1 MKKLF
6 KATFAIALTSMLLFS
21 CSKAE
26 KTIIPDEDN
35 LLKVT
40 IIAGNPQVDP
50 GTKTEIQGTTP
61 YWSIGDA
68 IGVSDGTTSNNEFTT
83 SIESASSTATFT
95 GHTVS
100 GTLYA
105 YYPYSSNGVGEV
117 SGSTGAKVD
126 IPANQNPTATS
137 FDSSADVMVAKSF
150 VIDPQN
156 TTVSGLRFKRLGAVV
171 KIVLKDN
178 TAKHVLADQHPSVI
192 SLQTSGESDVLAGRQ
207 IVDMVNQ
214 SLGEIYH
221 NGTNK
226 VTANYTSSTHFL
238 INSTNA
244 AYFVVHPRNLAAGTT
259 LTAAINDVN
268 ARLGEG
274 FTEEN
279 TVAKA
284 LSDLRTELVAALTI
298 SLDVAGTPTSGYLKT
313 YILSQ
318 GISEIG
324 RIDIPKDLV
333 VTSGSL
339 VNGTWTDDTF
349 TEDPEGPDTALKLI
363 IANQEEP
370 VYINT
375 KDLVDYYTAGN
386 GIDIDNTHNTIAI
399 KLDASGEPFLTVGV
413 DGLKLDG
420 VQVAI
425 DKAVN
430 DAKLDGSDGISIA
443 SNKVKA
449 VAAKFSAS
457 ALKNPITVN
466 EDGIKFASLLDCGFF
481 DDITAVVS
489 TAEEINSIDNPS
501 ETDVFINGD
510 SALNALTTK
519 KTFKNIEVSNVD
531 ANNQIYLYATD
542 NIVVDGM
549 EVTGDKGSTNGYVL
563 YSAKDIEISNLSIAN
578 GSTAYNVFEGDQTNQ
593 NLEVLNASN
602 VIVDN
607 PSLTHNV
614 FNVYKPQN
622 DAVINN
628 RTIIFVPIF
637 SVVT

>member
-1 MKKLF
+1 MNKNL
-6 KATFAIALTSMLLFS
+6 ISLGLLR
-21 CSKAE
+21 
-26 KTIIPDEDN
+26 N
-35 LLKVT
+35 GKVY
-40 IIAGNPQVDP
+40 
-50 GTKTEIQGTTP
+50 GTKQLAIQGLTQVATNDGVAKLAR
-61 YWSIGDA
+61 YLDENNVIRTVVGFYADAAEMEDAGGGTSSYTILDVDGSAADVQELREEITAINLVIGDG
-68 IGVSDGTTSNNEFTT
+68 I
-83 SIESASSTATFT
+83 
-95 GHTVS
+95 
-100 GTLYA
+100 
-105 YYPYSSNGVGEV
+105 
-117 SGSTGAKVD
+117 
-126 IPANQNPTATS
+126 
-137 FDSSADVMVAKSF
+137 
-150 VIDPQN
+150 
-156 TTVSGLRFKRLGAVV
+156 
-171 KIVLKDN
+171 
-178 TAKHVLADQHPSVI
+178 
-192 SLQTSGESDVLAGRQ
+192 
-207 IVDMVNQ
+207 
-214 SLGEIYH
+214 
-221 NGTNK
+221 
-226 VTANYTSSTHFL
+226 
-238 INSTNA
+238 
-244 AYFVVHPRNLAAGTT
+244 AGTT

-339 VNGTWTDDTF
+339 VHGTWTDGTF

-386 GIDIDNTHNTIAI
+386 GIDIDNTHNTIAL

-481 DDITAVVS
+481 DNITAVVS
-489 TAEEINSIDNPS
+489 TAEEINSIDNPN

-510 SALNALTTK
+510 SALNALTAK

-622 DAVINN
+622 DAVINIKDSKFN
-628 RTIIFVPIF
+628 LTVDNSNVLRVSNTANATGVTVNFENIEWTYENGLTFNDWRWAGLIIYQPYSTDSGLSGDLTAMKTWKFNFKNCKYNGVKVNTNNFGQHNQVFYLYCVGTSGSIKDASAEGLVLNF
-637 SVVT
+637 N

>member
-1 MKKLF
+1 MNKNL
-6 KATFAIALTSMLLFS
+6 ISLGLLR
-21 CSKAE
+21 
-26 KTIIPDEDN
+26 N
-35 LLKVT
+35 GKVY
-40 IIAGNPQVDP
+40 
-50 GTKTEIQGTTP
+50 GTKELAFQGLTQ
-61 YWSIGDA
+61 DA
-68 IGVSDGTTSNNEFTT
+68 TNDGVAKLARYLDKNNIIRTVVGFYADAAEMENASGGTSSYTILDVDGN
-83 SIESASSTATFT
+83 A
-95 GHTVS
+95 
-100 GTLYA
+100 
-105 YYPYSSNGVGEV
+105 
-117 SGSTGAKVD
+117 
-126 IPANQNPTATS
+126 
-137 FDSSADVMVAKSF
+137 ADVQELKKGIAAINL
-150 VIDPQN
+150 VI
-156 TTVSGLRFKRLGAVV
+156 G
-171 KIVLKDN
+171 
-178 TAKHVLADQHPSVI
+178 
-192 SLQTSGESDVLAGRQ
+192 
-207 IVDMVNQ
+207 
-214 SLGEIYH
+214 
-221 NGTNK
+221 NG
-226 VTANYTSSTHFL
+226 
-238 INSTNA
+238 I
-244 AYFVVHPRNLAAGTT
+244 AGTT

-274 FTEEN
+274 FTKEN

-284 LSDLRTELVAALTI
+284 LSDLRNELVSALTI
-298 SLDVAGTPTSGYLKT
+298 SLKVAGTPTSGYLKT

-318 GISEIG
+318 GMKEIG
-324 RIDIPKDLV
+324 SIDIPKDLV

-339 VNGTWTDDTF
+339 VHGTWTDDTF
-349 TEDPEGPDTALKLI
+349 TEDPEGPDTALELI
-363 IANQEEP
+363 IANQEKP

-386 GIDIDNTHNTIAI
+386 GIDIDNTHNTIAL
-399 KLDASGEPFLTVGV
+399 KLDANGESFLTVGV

-430 DAKLDGSDGISIA
+430 DAKLYGSDGISIA

-489 TAEEINSIDNPS
+489 TAEKINSIDNPS

-519 KTFKNIEVSNVD
+519 KTFKNIEISNVD

-549 EVTGDKGSTNGYVL
+549 EVTGDKGSTNGYIN

-578 GSTAYNVFEGDQTNQ
+578 GSTAYNVFEGDMTNQ
-593 NLEVLNASN
+593 NLKVLNASN
-602 VIVDN
+602 VMVDN

-622 DAVINN
+622 DAVINIKDSRFN
-628 RTIIFVPIF
+628 LTVDNSNVLRISNTSNATGVTVNFENIEWNYENGLSFNDWRWAGLIIYQPYSTDSGLSGDLTAMKTWKFNFKNCKYNGVKVNANNF
-637 SVVT
+637 GQHNQVFYLYCVGTSDSVKDASAEGLVLNFN

>member
-1 MKKLF
+1 MNKNL
-6 KATFAIALTSMLLFS
+6 ISLGLLR
-21 CSKAE
+21 
-26 KTIIPDEDN
+26 N
-35 LLKVT
+35 GKVY
-40 IIAGNPQVDP
+40 
-50 GTKTEIQGTTP
+50 GTKELAIQRLTQVATNDGVAKLARYLDKNNIIRTVVGFYADAAEMEDASGGTSSYT
-61 YWSIGDA
+61 ILD
-68 IGVSDGTTSNNEFTT
+68 VDGN
-83 SIESASSTATFT
+83 A
-95 GHTVS
+95 
-100 GTLYA
+100 
-105 YYPYSSNGVGEV
+105 
-117 SGSTGAKVD
+117 
-126 IPANQNPTATS
+126 
-137 FDSSADVMVAKSF
+137 ADVQELREKIAAINL
-150 VIDPQN
+150 VI
-156 TTVSGLRFKRLGAVV
+156 G
-171 KIVLKDN
+171 
-178 TAKHVLADQHPSVI
+178 
-192 SLQTSGESDVLAGRQ
+192 
-207 IVDMVNQ
+207 
-214 SLGEIYH
+214 
-221 NGTNK
+221 NG
-226 VTANYTSSTHFL
+226 
-238 INSTNA
+238 ID
-244 AYFVVHPRNLAAGTT
+244 GTT

-268 ARLGEG
+268 ARLGKG

-284 LSDLRTELVAALTI
+284 LSDLRTELVSALTI
-298 SLDVAGTPTSGYLKT
+298 SLKVAGAPTSDYLKT

-318 GISEIG
+318 GTNEIG

-339 VNGTWTDDTF
+339 VHGTWTDDTF
-349 TEDPEGPDTALKLI
+349 TKDPEGPDTALELI
-363 IANQEEP
+363 IANQEKP

-386 GIDIDNTHNTIAI
+386 GIDIDNTHNTIAL
-399 KLDASGEPFLTVGV
+399 KLDANGEPFLKVGV

-430 DAKLDGSDGISIA
+430 DAKLDGSDGISIT

-457 ALKNPITVN
+457 AVKNPITIN

-510 SALNALTTK
+510 SALNALTTN
-519 KTFKNIEVSNVD
+519 KTFKNIEISNVD

-593 NLEVLNASN
+593 NLKVLNASN
-602 VIVDN
+602 VMVDN

-622 DAVINN
+622 DAVISIKDSRFNLTVDNSNILRISNTSNATGVTVNFENIEWNYENGLSFNDWRWAGLIIYQPYSADSGTDSGLSGDLTAMKTWKFNFKNCKYNGVKVNANN
-628 RTIIFVPIF
+628 FGQHNQVFYLYCVGTSG
-637 SVVT
+637 SVKDASAEGLVLNFN

>member
-1 MKKLF
+1 MNKNL
-6 KATFAIALTSMLLFS
+6 ISLGLLR
-21 CSKAE
+21 
-26 KTIIPDEDN
+26 N
-35 LLKVT
+35 GKVY
-40 IIAGNPQVDP
+40 
-50 GTKTEIQGTTP
+50 GTKQLAIQGLTQAATNDGVAKLAR
-61 YWSIGDA
+61 YLDENNVIRTVVGFYADAAEMEDASGGTSSYTILDVDGSAANVQELREEIAAINLVIGDG
-68 IGVSDGTTSNNEFTT
+68 I
-83 SIESASSTATFT
+83 
-95 GHTVS
+95 
-100 GTLYA
+100 
-105 YYPYSSNGVGEV
+105 
-117 SGSTGAKVD
+117 
-126 IPANQNPTATS
+126 
-137 FDSSADVMVAKSF
+137 
-150 VIDPQN
+150 
-156 TTVSGLRFKRLGAVV
+156 
-171 KIVLKDN
+171 
-178 TAKHVLADQHPSVI
+178 
-192 SLQTSGESDVLAGRQ
+192 
-207 IVDMVNQ
+207 
-214 SLGEIYH
+214 
-221 NGTNK
+221 
-226 VTANYTSSTHFL
+226 
-238 INSTNA
+238 
-244 AYFVVHPRNLAAGTT
+244 AGTT
-259 LTAAINDVN
+259 LTAASNDVN
-268 ARLGEG
+268 ARLGGG

-284 LSDLRTELVAALTI
+284 LSNLRTELVAALTI
-298 SLDVAGTPTSGYLKT
+298 SLDVVGTPTSGYLKT

-318 GISEIG
+318 GKNEIG

-339 VNGTWTDDTF
+339 VHGTWTDDTF

-386 GIDIDNTHNTIAI
+386 GINIDNTHNTIAL

-510 SALNALTTK
+510 AALNALTAK

-563 YSAKDIEISNLSIAN
+563 YNAKDIEISNLSIAN

-593 NLEVLNASN
+593 NLEKLAATN

-607 PSLTHNV
+607 PSLAHNV
-614 FNVYKPQN
+614 FNVYKPKN
-622 DAVINN
+622 DAVINIKDSKFN
-628 RTIIFVPIF
+628 LTVDNSNVLRVSNTANATGVTVNFENVEWTYENGLTFNDWRWAGLIIYQPYSTDSGLSGDLTAMKTWKFNFKNCKYNGVKVNANNFGQCNQVFYLYCVGTSGSIKDASAEGLVLNF
-637 SVVT
+637 N

>member
-1 MKKLF
+1 MNKNIISLGLLRNGKVYGTKQLAIQGLTQVATNDGVAKLARYLDENNVIRTVVGF
-6 KATFAIALTSMLLFS
+6 YADASEM
-21 CSKAE
+21 
-26 KTIIPDEDN
+26 EDN
-35 LLKVT
+35 GGGTSSYT
-40 IIAGNPQVDP
+40 ILDVDGSAADVQELREEIAAINLV
-50 GTKTEIQGTTP
+50 
-61 YWSIGDA
+61 IGDG
-68 IGVSDGTTSNNEFTT
+68 I
-83 SIESASSTATFT
+83 
-95 GHTVS
+95 
-100 GTLYA
+100 
-105 YYPYSSNGVGEV
+105 
-117 SGSTGAKVD
+117 
-126 IPANQNPTATS
+126 
-137 FDSSADVMVAKSF
+137 
-150 VIDPQN
+150 
-156 TTVSGLRFKRLGAVV
+156 
-171 KIVLKDN
+171 
-178 TAKHVLADQHPSVI
+178 
-192 SLQTSGESDVLAGRQ
+192 
-207 IVDMVNQ
+207 
-214 SLGEIYH
+214 
-221 NGTNK
+221 
-226 VTANYTSSTHFL
+226 
-238 INSTNA
+238 
-244 AYFVVHPRNLAAGTT
+244 AGTT

-279 TVAKA
+279 TVANA

-339 VNGTWTDDTF
+339 VHGTWTDDTF
-349 TEDPEGPDTALKLI
+349 TEDLEGPDTALKLI

-386 GIDIDNTHNTIAI
+386 GIDIDNTHNTIAL

-420 VQVAI
+420 VQIAI
-425 DKAVN
+425 DKAIN

-481 DDITAVVS
+481 DDITAVVF
-489 TAEEINSIDNPS
+489 TAEEINSIDNPI

-510 SALNALTTK
+510 AALNALAAK

-578 GSTAYNVFEGDQTNQ
+578 GSTAYNIFEGDQTNQ

-602 VIVDN
+602 VTVDN

-622 DAVINN
+622 NAVISIKDSKFNLTVDNSNVLRISNTANATGVTVNFENIEWTYENGLSFNDWRWAGLIIYQPYSTDSGLSGDLTAMKTWKFNFKNCKYNGVKVNANN
-628 RTIIFVPIF
+628 FGQHNQVFYLYCVGTSGSIKDASAEGLVLNFN
-637 SVVT
+637 

>member
-1 MKKLF
+1 MNKNL
-6 KATFAIALTSMLLFS
+6 ISLGLLR
-21 CSKAE
+21 
-26 KTIIPDEDN
+26 N
-35 LLKVT
+35 GKVY
-40 IIAGNPQVDP
+40 
-50 GTKTEIQGTTP
+50 GTKELAIQGLTQVATNDGVAKLAR
-61 YWSIGDA
+61 YLDKNNIIRTVVGFYADAAEMENASGGTSSYTILDVDGNAADVQKLKEEIAAINLVIGD
-68 IGVSDGTTSNNEFTT
+68 G
-83 SIESASSTATFT
+83 
-95 GHTVS
+95 
-100 GTLYA
+100 
-105 YYPYSSNGVGEV
+105 
-117 SGSTGAKVD
+117 
-126 IPANQNPTATS
+126 
-137 FDSSADVMVAKSF
+137 
-150 VIDPQN
+150 
-156 TTVSGLRFKRLGAVV
+156 
-171 KIVLKDN
+171 
-178 TAKHVLADQHPSVI
+178 I
-192 SLQTSGESDVLAGRQ
+192 S
-207 IVDMVNQ
+207 
-214 SLGEIYH
+214 
-221 NGTNK
+221 
-226 VTANYTSSTHFL
+226 
-238 INSTNA
+238 
-244 AYFVVHPRNLAAGTT
+244 GTT

-284 LSDLRTELVAALTI
+284 LSDLRSELVSALTI
-298 SLDVAGTPTSGYLKT
+298 SLKVAGTPTSDYLKT

-318 GISEIG
+318 GTNEIG

-339 VNGTWTDDTF
+339 VHGTWTDDTF
-349 TEDPEGPDTALKLI
+349 TEDLEGPDTALKLI
-363 IANQEEP
+363 IANQEKP

-386 GIDIDNTHNTIAI
+386 GIDIDNTHNTIAL
-399 KLDASGEPFLTVGV
+399 KLDANGEPFLKVGV

-430 DAKLDGSDGISIA
+430 DAKLEGSDGISIT

-489 TAEEINSIDNPS
+489 TAEEINSIGNPS

-519 KTFKNIEVSNVD
+519 KTFKNIEISNVD

-549 EVTGDKGSTNGYVL
+549 EVTGDKDSTNGYVF

-593 NLEVLNASN
+593 NLKVLNASN
-602 VIVDN
+602 IMVDN

-622 DAVINN
+622 DAVISIKDSRFNLTVDNSNVLRISNTSNATGVTVNFENIEWNYENGLSFNDWSWAGLIIYQPYSTDSGLSGDLTAMKTWKFNFKNCKYNGVKVNANN
-628 RTIIFVPIF
+628 FGQHNQVFYLYCVGTSGSIKDASAEGLVLNFN
-637 SVVT
+637 

>member
-1 MKKLF
+1 MNKNLISLGLLRNGKVYGTKKL
-6 KATFAIALTSMLLFS
+6 A
-21 CSKAE
+21 
-26 KTIIPDEDN
+26 
-35 LLKVT
+35 
-40 IIAGNPQVDP
+40 
-50 GTKTEIQGTTP
+50 IQGLTQVATNDGVAKLAR
-61 YWSIGDA
+61 YLDEKNIIRTVVGFYADAAEMEYAGGGKSSYTILDVDGNAADVQKLKEEIAAINLVIGD
-68 IGVSDGTTSNNEFTT
+68 G
-83 SIESASSTATFT
+83 
-95 GHTVS
+95 
-100 GTLYA
+100 
-105 YYPYSSNGVGEV
+105 
-117 SGSTGAKVD
+117 
-126 IPANQNPTATS
+126 
-137 FDSSADVMVAKSF
+137 
-150 VIDPQN
+150 
-156 TTVSGLRFKRLGAVV
+156 
-171 KIVLKDN
+171 
-178 TAKHVLADQHPSVI
+178 I
-192 SLQTSGESDVLAGRQ
+192 S
-207 IVDMVNQ
+207 
-214 SLGEIYH
+214 
-221 NGTNK
+221 
-226 VTANYTSSTHFL
+226 
-238 INSTNA
+238 
-244 AYFVVHPRNLAAGTT
+244 GTT

-268 ARLGEG
+268 ARLGKG
-274 FTEEN
+274 FTKEN

-284 LSDLRTELVAALTI
+284 LSDLRTELVSALTI
-298 SLDVAGTPTSGYLKT
+298 SLNAAGTPTSGYLKT

-318 GISEIG
+318 GTNEIG

-333 VTSGSL
+333 VKSGSL
-339 VNGTWTDDTF
+339 VHGTWTDNTF

-363 IANQEEP
+363 IANQKEP

-386 GIDIDNTHNTIAI
+386 GIDIDNTHNTIAL
-399 KLDASGEPFLTVGV
+399 KLDANGEPFLTVGV
-413 DGLKLDG
+413 NGLKLDG

-430 DAKLDGSDGISIA
+430 DAKLYGSDGISIA

-489 TAEEINSIDNPS
+489 TAEEINSIKNPS

-519 KTFKNIEVSNVD
+519 KTFKNIEISNVD

-549 EVTGDKGSTNGYVL
+549 EVTGDKGSTNGYVF

-593 NLEVLNASN
+593 NLKVLNASN
-602 VIVDN
+602 VMVDN

-622 DAVINN
+622 NAVISIKDSKFNLTVDNSNVLRISNTSNATGVTVNFENIEWNYENGLSFNDWRWAGLIIYQPYSTDSGLSGDLTAMKTWKFNFKNCKYNGVKVNANN
-628 RTIIFVPIF
+628 FGQHNQVFYLYCVGTSDSIKDASAEGLVLNFN
-637 SVVT
+637 

>member
-1 MKKLF
+1 MNKNL
-6 KATFAIALTSMLLFS
+6 ISLGLLR
-21 CSKAE
+21 
-26 KTIIPDEDN
+26 N
-35 LLKVT
+35 GKVY
-40 IIAGNPQVDP
+40 
-50 GTKTEIQGTTP
+50 GTKQLAIQGLTQVATN
-61 YWSIGDA
+61 
-68 IGVSDGTTSNNEFTT
+68 DG
-83 SIESASSTATFT
+83 
-95 GHTVS
+95 
-100 GTLYA
+100 
-105 YYPYSSNGVGEV
+105 
-117 SGSTGAKVD
+117 
-126 IPANQNPTATS
+126 
-137 FDSSADVMVAKSF
+137 VAKLARYLDEKN
-150 VIDPQN
+150 IIR
-156 TTVSGLRFKRLGAVV
+156 T
-171 KIVLKDN
+171 IVGFY
-178 TAKHVLADQHPSVI
+178 ADAA
-192 SLQTSGESDVLAGRQ
+192 EMEYAG
-207 IVDMVNQ
+207 
-214 SLGEIYH
+214 G
-221 NGTNK
+221 G
-226 VTANYTSSTHFL
+226 TSSYTIL
-238 INSTNA
+238 DVDGSAADIQKLKKEIAAINL
-244 AYFVVHPRNLAAGTT
+244 VIGGGIAGTT

-274 FTEEN
+274 FTKEN

-284 LSDLRTELVAALTI
+284 LSDLRSELVSALTI
-298 SLDVAGTPTSGYLKT
+298 SLKVAGTPTSGYLKT

-318 GISEIG
+318 GMKEIG
-324 RIDIPKDLV
+324 SIDIPKDLV

-339 VNGTWTDDTF
+339 VHGTWTDDTF
-349 TEDPEGPDTALKLI
+349 TKDPEGPDTALELI
-363 IANQEEP
+363 IANQEKP

-386 GIDIDNTHNTIAI
+386 GINIDNTHNTIAL
-399 KLDASGEPFLTVGV
+399 KLDASGEQFLTVGV

-430 DAKLDGSDGISIA
+430 DAKLYGSDGISIA

-489 TAEEINSIDNPS
+489 TAEEINSIKNPS

-510 SALNALTTK
+510 SALNALTTE
-519 KTFKNIEVSNVD
+519 KTFKNIEISNVD

-549 EVTGDKGSTNGYVL
+549 EVTGDKGSTNGYVF

-593 NLEVLNASN
+593 NLKVLNASN
-602 VIVDN
+602 VMVDN

-622 DAVINN
+622 DAVINIKDSRFN
-628 RTIIFVPIF
+628 LTVDNSNVLRISNTSNATGVTVNFENIEWNYENGLSFNDWRWAGLIIYQPYSTDSGLSGDLTAMKTWKFNFKNCKYNGVKVNANNFGQHNQVFYLYCVGTSDSIKDASAEGLVLNF
-637 SVVT
+637 N

>member
-1 MKKLF
+1 MNKNL
-6 KATFAIALTSMLLFS
+6 ISLGLLR
-21 CSKAE
+21 
-26 KTIIPDEDN
+26 N
-35 LLKVT
+35 GKVY
-40 IIAGNPQVDP
+40 
-50 GTKTEIQGTTP
+50 GTKQLAIQGLTQAATNDGVAKLAR
-61 YWSIGDA
+61 YLDENNVIRTVVGFYADAAEMEDASGGTSSYTILDVDGSAANVQELREEIAAINLVIGDG
-68 IGVSDGTTSNNEFTT
+68 I
-83 SIESASSTATFT
+83 
-95 GHTVS
+95 
-100 GTLYA
+100 
-105 YYPYSSNGVGEV
+105 
-117 SGSTGAKVD
+117 
-126 IPANQNPTATS
+126 
-137 FDSSADVMVAKSF
+137 
-150 VIDPQN
+150 
-156 TTVSGLRFKRLGAVV
+156 
-171 KIVLKDN
+171 
-178 TAKHVLADQHPSVI
+178 
-192 SLQTSGESDVLAGRQ
+192 
-207 IVDMVNQ
+207 
-214 SLGEIYH
+214 
-221 NGTNK
+221 
-226 VTANYTSSTHFL
+226 
-238 INSTNA
+238 
-244 AYFVVHPRNLAAGTT
+244 AGTT

-268 ARLGEG
+268 ARLGGG

-284 LSDLRTELVAALTI
+284 LSNLRTELVAALTI
-298 SLDVAGTPTSGYLKT
+298 SLDVVGTPTSGYLKT

-318 GISEIG
+318 GKNEIG

-339 VNGTWTDDTF
+339 VHGTWTDDTF

-386 GIDIDNTHNTIAI
+386 GINIDNTHNTIAL

-510 SALNALTTK
+510 AALNALTAK

-563 YSAKDIEISNLSIAN
+563 YNAKDIEISNLSIAN

-593 NLEVLNASN
+593 NLEKLAATN

-607 PSLTHNV
+607 PSLAHNV
-614 FNVYKPQN
+614 FNVYKPKN
-622 DAVINN
+622 DAVINIKDSKFN
-628 RTIIFVPIF
+628 LTVDNSNVLRVSNTANATGVTVNFENVEWTYENGLTFNDWRWAGLIIYQPYSTDSGLSGDLTAMKTWKFNFKNCKYNGVKVNANNFGQCNQVFYLYCVGTSGSIKDASAEGLVLNF
-637 SVVT
+637 N

>member
-1 MKKLF
+1 MNKNL
-6 KATFAIALTSMLLFS
+6 ISLGLLR
-21 CSKAE
+21 
-26 KTIIPDEDN
+26 N
-35 LLKVT
+35 GKVY
-40 IIAGNPQVDP
+40 
-50 GTKTEIQGTTP
+50 GTKQLAIQGLTQVATNDGVAKLAR
-61 YWSIGDA
+61 YLDENNIIRTVVGFYADAAEMEDAGGGTSSYTILDVDGSAADVQELREEIAAINLVIGDG
-68 IGVSDGTTSNNEFTT
+68 I
-83 SIESASSTATFT
+83 
-95 GHTVS
+95 
-100 GTLYA
+100 
-105 YYPYSSNGVGEV
+105 
-117 SGSTGAKVD
+117 
-126 IPANQNPTATS
+126 
-137 FDSSADVMVAKSF
+137 
-150 VIDPQN
+150 
-156 TTVSGLRFKRLGAVV
+156 
-171 KIVLKDN
+171 
-178 TAKHVLADQHPSVI
+178 
-192 SLQTSGESDVLAGRQ
+192 
-207 IVDMVNQ
+207 
-214 SLGEIYH
+214 
-221 NGTNK
+221 
-226 VTANYTSSTHFL
+226 
-238 INSTNA
+238 
-244 AYFVVHPRNLAAGTT
+244 AGTT

-318 GISEIG
+318 GINEIG

-339 VNGTWTDDTF
+339 VHGTWTDDKF

-386 GIDIDNTHNTIAI
+386 GINIDNTHNTIAL

-510 SALNALTTK
+510 AALNALTAK

-563 YSAKDIEISNLSIAN
+563 YNAKDIEISNLSIAN

-593 NLEVLNASN
+593 NLEKLAATN

-607 PSLTHNV
+607 PSLAHNV
-614 FNVYKPQN
+614 FNVYKPKN
-622 DAVINN
+622 DAVINIKDSKFN
-628 RTIIFVPIF
+628 LTVDNSNVLRVSNTANATGVTVNFENVEWTYENGLTFNDWRWAGLIIYQPYSTDSGLSGDLTAMKTWKFNFKNCKYNGVKVNANNFGQHNQVFYLYCVGTSGSIKDASAEGLVLNF
-637 SVVT
+637 N